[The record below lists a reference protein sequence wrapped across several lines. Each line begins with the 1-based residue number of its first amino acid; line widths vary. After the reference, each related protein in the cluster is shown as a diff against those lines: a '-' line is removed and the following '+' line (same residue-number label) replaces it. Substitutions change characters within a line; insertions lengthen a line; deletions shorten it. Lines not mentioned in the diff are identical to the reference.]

1 MVISMKKYTI
11 TNVYARLAYNCLW
24 TPEVQAV
31 VEVNREYTG
40 SAISPQGQS
49 TGSGEAK
56 ELLDGGSRLS
66 GVGCFRAI
74 ENVNTEIRDRLVGMD
89 ATDQRAIDRALIEL
103 DGSEYK
109 SRLGANAVVAVSCAA
124 AAAAASAVGLPLYR
138 YLNNNAHI
146 MPVPMFSIID
156 GGHYALGYANE
167 IQEFNIFPT
176 GAATMSEAIE
186 ISRDVYLELGEMLA
200 KDYTPLAK
208 LSSNAGGY
216 SIPCTDAGKILAY
229 ITEAIH
235 RCGYQDKIRIGLDCA
250 ASHWYNAEKDMYQ
263 FSGKLR
269 TREEMLDIYKGFIKE
284 FPIVT
289 MEDPFD
295 ENDISGFRMAT
306 ESLGIQIVGDDFFV
320 TNPKRIKKRLPEHA
334 ANALLWKYNQ
344 VGTLSEAFDAAA
356 IARENGYA
364 IQSSERS
371 GESEDPILADLS
383 VALGCGQIKSGVCIR
398 SERTAK
404 YNRFLQIEAELGDTA
419 VYAGEW
425 FKRPSMK

>member
-1 MVISMKKYTI
+1 MRKYII

-31 VEVNREYTG
+31 VEVNHEYTG

-49 TGSGEAK
+49 TGSEEAK
-56 ELLDGGSRLS
+56 ELVDGGNRFS
-66 GVGCFRAI
+66 GVGCFQAI
-74 ENVNTEIRDRLVGMD
+74 ENVNTEIREKLVGMD
-89 ATDQRAIDRALIEL
+89 ATDQRAIDKALIEL
-103 DGSEYK
+103 DGTEYK
-109 SRLGANAVVAVSCAA
+109 SRLGANAIVAVSCATA
-124 AAAAASAVGLPLYR
+124 AAAANAVGLPLYR

-176 GAATMSEAIE
+176 GAETLSEAIE
-186 ISRDVYLELGEMLA
+186 ISREVYLELGEILA
-200 KDYTPLAK
+200 KNYTPLAK

-216 SIPCTDAGKILAY
+216 SIPCKDAKEILSYITDAIQKCGHQEKI
-229 ITEAIH
+229 
-235 RCGYQDKIRIGLDCA
+235 QIGLDCA
-250 ASHWYNAEKDMYQ
+250 ASHWYNAQKKLYQ

-269 TREEMLDIYKGFIKE
+269 TREEMLDIYKSFIKE
-284 FPIVT
+284 FPVVT

-295 ENDISGFRMAT
+295 ENDITGFKMAT

-320 TNPKRIKKRLPEHA
+320 TNPKRIKERLSANA

-404 YNRFLQIEAELGDTA
+404 YNRFLQIESELGDTA
-419 VYAGEW
+419 IYAGNC
-425 FKRPSMK
+425 FRRPSMK